1 MQCKKQCLSG
11 NLATLSKQG
20 RLIRLNLLE
29 KKTKKKKKKL
39 NFPLHTHEPKDMH
52 IKLFWTHLTCKGTTK
67 TMSNPLLRP
76 YYSNASSYSMVSGY
90 FFRKWVL
97 GAQDGWKSQLLNNW
111 MMDVAY
117 NSSVWQSSNTS
128 HPLTINVMSNT
139 LPCVFTFLCRK
150 VGQQTGEPWDS
161 CLLYSATQVLVT
173 LCCLCPLAQLL
184 HHSTGRGWVVRMG
197 SECCYCLPPVSVLA
211 GWFWHTL

>member
-1 MQCKKQCLSG
+1 
-11 NLATLSKQG
+11 
-20 RLIRLNLLE
+20 
-29 KKTKKKKKKL
+29 
-39 NFPLHTHEPKDMH
+39 
-52 IKLFWTHLTCKGTTK
+52 
-67 TMSNPLLRP
+67 
-76 YYSNASSYSMVSGY
+76 
-90 FFRKWVL
+90 
-97 GAQDGWKSQLLNNW
+97 
-111 MMDVAY
+111 MDVAY

-184 HHSTGRGWVVRMG
+184 HHSTGRGWVVSAVTVSHLCLYWQVG
-197 SECCYCLPPVSVLA
+197 FGIHYNFASPLVHVLHWKILLSICSKCADWASCFKLFQSASTVLQSSPCCTVKRHLNDVDEIL
-211 GWFWHTL
+211 